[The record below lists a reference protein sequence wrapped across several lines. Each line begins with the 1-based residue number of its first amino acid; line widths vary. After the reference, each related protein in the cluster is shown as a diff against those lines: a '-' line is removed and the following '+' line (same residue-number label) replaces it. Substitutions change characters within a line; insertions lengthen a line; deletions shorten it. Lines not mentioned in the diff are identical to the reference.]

1 MKKIFIISI
10 IIIIC
15 CLFACDDNNNDDSS
29 SIPVNNTNNTNNTN
43 NNDNNNNDNT
53 NNTTIYEARMG
64 SFEFRN
70 EEYDC
75 QAFGGGDDNTMELV
89 VNQNIFPSTI
99 QAAYFWQSKGATV
112 YLDGVEQISG
122 VTENDFADA
131 PFIYEVVSQ
140 DGKKENVYSLTV
152 EFADVGNCGHIY

>member
-1 MKKIFIISI
+1 MKKIFIIS

-15 CLFACDDNNNDDSS
+15 CLFACDDNNNDDSTTT
-29 SIPVNNTNNTNNTN
+29 PVNNTNNTNNTN

-53 NNTTIYEARMG
+53 NNSTVYEAKM
-64 SFEFRN
+64 SQFEFRN
-70 EEYDC
+70 EEYFC
-75 QAFGGGDDNTMELV
+75 QAFGGGNDNTMELR
-89 VNQNIFPSTI
+89 VNENVFPSTV
-99 QAAYFWQSKGATV
+99 QAAYFKKSNGATV

-152 EFADVGNCGHIY
+152 EFNPTGNCGFLK

>member
-1 MKKIFIISI
+1 MKILIIISLVL
-10 IIIIC
+10 C

-29 SIPVNNTNNTNNTN
+29 STPVNNTNNTNNTN
-43 NNDNNNNDNT
+43 NSNNNNNNNNT
-53 NNTTIYEARMG
+53 NNSTVYEARMN

-75 QAFGGGDDNTMELV
+75 QAYGGGDDNTMELIV
-89 VNQNIFPSTI
+89 DPLIFPSTI
-99 QAAYFWQSKGATV
+99 QAAYFWQSKGSTV

-152 EFADVGNCGHIY
+152 EFNPTGNCGFLK

>member
-1 MKKIFIISI
+1 MKKILIIS

-15 CLFACDDNNNDDSS
+15 CLFACDDNNNDSS
-29 SIPVNNTNNTNNTN
+29 SSTPVNNTNNTNNTN
-43 NNDNNNNDNT
+43 NSNNNNNNNNT
-53 NNTTIYEARMG
+53 NNSTVYEARMG

-70 EEYDC
+70 DKYWC
-75 QAFGGGDDNTMELV
+75 QAFGGGDDNTMEFKVSLLV
-89 VNQNIFPSTI
+89 FPSTI

-140 DGKKENVYSLTV
+140 DGKKENMYSLTV
-152 EFADVGNCGHIY
+152 EFGELGNCGQID